1 MKNDNELLAA
11 MPVRKAF
18 FRLALPAV
26 AAQLINIL
34 YNLVDKMFI
43 GHIPGVGKQALAGVG
58 VTAPVILAISA
69 FAALV
74 SMGGAPKASI
84 FMGKGDN
91 EQAEKVMGSCAWMLI
106 VLSVVLTAFMLIFGK
121 MILQLFGASDNTILY
136 ATDYM
141 NIYCVG
147 TLFTQLTLGL
157 NAFIT
162 AQGKTLISMC
172 NVAVGA
178 VTNIVLDAILIN
190 GFGMGVK
197 GAALATVIAQGVSTC
212 FVIHYLIKPTSQLK
226 LRLKNIRFERKL
238 LLPCILLGTSPA
250 LMQLTENMVAIS
262 FNTSLQKYGGDI
274 AVASMSILTSIMQF
288 VMLLLPGLV
297 QGAQPLLS
305 YNLGAKNISRVKK
318 TFRLLLIC
326 CLSGSFLIWLVCML
340 IPQNVASIFTDDVP
354 LITYT
359 GKSMRI
365 YLAMLLIYGI
375 QVACQYSFVALD
387 QAKKAIFLTIWR
399 KIILL
404 IPLIF
409 ILPRIL
415 SGSAMEVFL
424 AEPIADTIIDHGVN
438 IEKFTPCREKDNQ
451 FAISSQLI
459 SRKHIEKSIEA
470 FAKYLNKYDGSAKLY
485 IMGDGDE
492 KENLRKLAKD
502 LGADKNIIFTGKL
515 GHNELIEILKK
526 SIAML
531 VYTQSDLNMVSI
543 VESLSLATPVITTSV
558 PYCSSYIESENL
570 GIVDDNW
577 NEDDLR
583 RIATSDEY
591 INNCMNYRKYL
602 PTEYKAEQFL
612 KVKGLI

>member
-1 MKNDNELLAA
+1 MEKDNELLAT
-11 MPVRKAF
+11 MSVPKAF
-18 FRLALPAV
+18 LKLALPAV

-43 GHIPGVGKQALAGVG
+43 GHIPGVGQQALAGVG

-91 EQAEKVMGSCAWMLI
+91 EQAEKVMGSCTWMLI

-121 MILQLFGASDNTILY
+121 MILQLFGASEDTISY

-141 NIYCVG
+141 NIYCLG

-178 VTNIVLDAILIN
+178 VTNIVLDAVLIN
-190 GFGMGVK
+190 GVGMGVK

-212 FVIHYLIKPTSQLK
+212 FVIRYLVNPKSQLK
-226 LRLKNIRFERKL
+226 LRLKNIRFEKQL
-238 LLPCILLGTSPA
+238 LLPCIFLGTSPA

-262 FNTSLQKYGGDI
+262 FNTSLQKYGGDM

-305 YNLGAKNISRVKK
+305 YNLGAKNIPRVKK

-326 CLSGSFLIWLVCML
+326 CISGSFLIWLVCM
-340 IPQNVASIFTDDVP
+340 IMPGNVASIFTDDMA
-354 LITYT
+354 LIAYT
-359 GKSMRI
+359 EKSMRI

-409 ILPRIL
+409 ILPQIL
-415 SGSAMEVFL
+415 SGSAMGVFL
-424 AEPIADTIIDHGVN
+424 AEPIADTIAVCTTAPMFWN
-438 IEKFTPCREKDNQ
+438 
-451 FAISSQLI
+451 
-459 SRKHIEKSIEA
+459 
-470 FAKYLNKYDGSAKLY
+470 YY
-485 IMGDGDE
+485 
-492 KENLRKLAKD
+492 RKLK
-502 LGADKNIIFTGKL
+502 
-515 GHNELIEILKK
+515 
-526 SIAML
+526 
-531 VYTQSDLNMVSI
+531 
-543 VESLSLATPVITTSV
+543 
-558 PYCSSYIESENL
+558 
-570 GIVDDNW
+570 
-577 NEDDLR
+577 
-583 RIATSDEY
+583 
-591 INNCMNYRKYL
+591 
-602 PTEYKAEQFL
+602 
-612 KVKGLI
+612 